1 MKYIIFSSRKLTA
14 NQPLFWAFNS
24 LVTTNKYL
32 KLIIKKLYEMQH
44 YQESIPK
51 SGNHITILKH
61 IHKECQYA
69 FIQQNEN
76 IKESI

>member
-1 MKYIIFSSRKLTA
+1 MKYISRKLTE
-14 NQPLFWAFNS
+14 NQQLFWAFNY

-32 KLIIKKLYEMQH
+32 QLFIKKLYEMQH

-61 IHKECQYA
+61 IHKECQYV